1 MEQFVDGFS
10 QLDRALNA
18 LEQTLTDMEA
28 FVLSRVWPSIGKL
41 PISYPQNNQ
50 FRSNYSQE
58 NRHGTW
64 NIVVG
69 RRSFPNGPPFRGH
82 FFVLLSIK
90 TFSEAFANALSP
102 FLTSEVTCHVSQWVS
117 FCPAFSVSESKKCH
131 QKMLI
136 SVVYQY
142 IPYDTTFVYICVLYK
157 MMEWQRKI
165 RSNWYGTYGTAKNG
179 REKMRGPTSLVDEVL
194 LMLQKSQTTTF
205 WMVLKP
211 CKSWDKLPISTGEF
225 TGFLP
230 NNRTSWSF
238 FPGSIAVQFDTVLHP
253 PCQALHIEP
262 CDQHDEDNP
271 CLCSTSISLKKKS
284 GERHQLEST
293 KNIYIV
299 NRISKT

>member
-1 MEQFVDGFS
+1 MAPLLGDISSYCSPSKHSQKPSLMLCLPFWPAKSPAMSPSGCRFV
-10 QLDRALNA
+10 Q
-18 LEQTLTDMEA
+18 
-28 FVLSRVWPSIGKL
+28 
-41 PISYPQNNQ
+41 
-50 FRSNYSQE
+50 
-58 NRHGTW
+58 
-64 NIVVG
+64 
-69 RRSFPNGPPFRGH
+69 
-82 FFVLLSIK
+82 
-90 TFSEAFANALSP
+90 P
-102 FLTSEVTCHVSQWVS
+102 FLCLNRKNAT
-117 FCPAFSVSESKKCH
+117 K
-131 QKMLI
+131 KMLI

-165 RSNWYGTYGTAKNG
+165 CSNWYGTYGTAKNG

-271 CLCSTSISLKKKS
+271 CLCSTSIS
-284 GERHQLEST
+284 
-293 KNIYIV
+293 
-299 NRISKT
+299 